1 MGKIIESKR
10 GILFSARSGS
20 PQSGNSSDI
29 TADKFG
35 KLWVASSEWVEEVTE
50 YLFLEM

>member
-10 GILFSARSGS
+10 GILFSARSGT
-20 PQSGNSSDI
+20 PQSGNSSDV
-29 TADKFG
+29 AKDMFG
-35 KLWVASSEWVEEVTE
+35 KLWVASSVKVTVE